1 MLLPEVVKG
10 LECDKVQYQA
20 VQKQFSNWFAEMFK
34 KTDEAVAR
42 RVLKYMHVD
51 SWECGSQ
58 NWSDN
63 IRGGNLKK
71 RRGYDLMPYLPLL
84 AGIPMESAAR
94 SEQILRDVRT
104 TIGELVTD
112 CVLHRIG

>member
-1 MLLPEVVKG
+1 MGHTATGHVNATAGGGKG
-10 LECDKVQYQA
+10 LECDKFSTKA

-63 IRGGNLKK
+63 FAAEFKK

-94 SEQILRDVRT
+94 E
-104 TIGELVTD
+104 
-112 CVLHRIG
+112 

>member
-1 MLLPEVVKG
+1 MRQVQHQGCSETV
-10 LECDKVQYQA
+10 LELVCGNVQ
-20 VQKQFSNWFAEMFK
+20 

-63 IRGGNLKK
+63 F
-71 RRGYDLMPYLPLL
+71 
-84 AGIPMESAAR
+84 AA
-94 SEQILRDVRT
+94 EFKNAVDMI
-104 TIGELVTD
+104 
-112 CVLHRIG
+112 